1 MSKKILIDASY
12 PDSVQVAVIEKNRLV
27 DLESSTNS
35 KKMIKGN
42 IYLAKVTR
50 VEPSLQAAFI
60 DYGEE
65 KNGFI
70 SFAEI
75 HSDYYNVPSKYR
87 KDFDDSDD
95 LDEED
100 THDSEDAEQK
110 FENEDDDSHDLEPE
124 IPMDSDLDQVLDEI
138 IGDDIQ
144 SSTVDDA
151 IVKDIASEESDIERI
166 KKENIEKYKIQE
178 VLKRNQIL
186 LVQVVKEERGNKG
199 ASFTTYISLAGR
211 CCVIMPNSGSKGGVS
226 KKIEDSEERRRL
238 KIIVDEISVA
248 NPVGVIIRTVG
259 QGRSKDRIEKDYNYL
274 VKLWNDIREKTLVST
289 APAFIHSEEN
299 LFKRIVRDLYDNSVE
314 EVLIEGKDAYNEM
327 RTIVSSM
334 SSEDEL
340 KINMYQE
347 KVPIFNKYKIDEQIL
362 NLYNP
367 VAYTE
372 SGAYIVINPTE
383 ALISIDVNSGRSTSE
398 KNIEKMALRTNL
410 EAAKEIIRQI
420 RLRDLSGIIVIDFI
434 DMLDT
439 RNKRLV
445 EKTFK
450 DLLYKDRAKVQ
461 VGHISSLGLLE
472 LSRQRLKPNFLEANT
487 VICTHCHGKG
497 VVRSHNSNAITI
509 LKTVEGEV
517 SDKVSKVNVFA
528 SPDTVLYMLN
538 NKRDSIKRVEEKHNI
553 EIFFQ
558 QDHKMSADG
567 FAIEV
572 MESDPKKH
580 LNQNQRPQQNN
591 FASKKDKNQNR
602 PRNNHNNNRH
612 HNKRVDAP
620 EQAVAKIEPVKEGN
634 VVVETA
640 APVDAAN
647 IQNKPKQNRRN
658 FNRNAAKKHQQKPD
672 QAIANVESK

>member
-12 PDSVQVAVIEKNRLV
+12 PDSVQVAVVEKNRLV

-87 KDFDDSDD
+87 KDSDD
-95 LDEED
+95 AEE
-100 THDSEDAEQK
+100 HDDHDAESETFK
-110 FENEDDDSHDLEPE
+110 DESEYDSMEPE
-124 IPMDSDLDQVLDEI
+124 APLESDLDHVIDEI
-138 IGDDIQ
+138 IGDDLNVLEDPN
-144 SSTVDDA
+144 T
-151 IVKDIASEESDIERI
+151 KDLIAEEADIEKI
-166 KKENIEKYKIQE
+166 KKENLEKYKIQE
-178 VLKRNQIL
+178 VIKRNQIF

-226 KKIEDSEERRRL
+226 KKIEDAEERRRL
-238 KIIVDEISVA
+238 KIIVDEVSVA

-259 QGRSKDRIEKDYNYL
+259 QGRSKDRIENDYNYL
-274 VKLWNDIREKTLVST
+274 VKLWNDIREKTLIST

-299 LFKRIVRDLYDNSVE
+299 LFKRVVRDLYDNSVE
-314 EVLIEGKDAYNEM
+314 EVLIEGREAYNEM
-327 RTIVSSM
+327 HSIIQSM

-340 KINMYQE
+340 KLNLYQE

-367 VAYTE
+367 VAYTD

-398 KNIEKMALRTNL
+398 KNIEKMAVRTNL

-434 DMLDT
+434 DMVDV

-450 DLLYKDRAKVQ
+450 DMLYRDRAKVQ
-461 VGHISSLGLLE
+461 MGHISSLGLLE
-472 LSRQRLKPNFLEANT
+472 VSRQRLKPNFLEANT

-497 VVRSHNSNAITI
+497 VVRSHNSNSITI

-517 SDKVSKVNVFA
+517 SDKIAKVNVFA

-538 NKRDSIKRVEEKHNI
+538 HKRDAIKRVEEKHGI

-572 MESDPKKH
+572 VESESKRYA
-580 LNQNQRPQQNN
+580 NQKSQNGQGN
-591 FASKKDKNQNR
+591 FAHKKDRNQNR
-602 PRNNHNNNRH
+602 SRNNHNNNS
-612 HNKRVDAP
+612 NKRAATGEQVAKVEQVKQAPRIEQVKDAEVVVDAP
-620 EQAVAKIEPVKEGN
+620 SG
-634 VVVETA
+634 
-640 APVDAAN
+640 DADQQKSA
-647 IQNKPKQNRRN
+647 KQNRRR
-658 FNRNAAKKHQQKPD
+658 FHKGTGKKPQQKSEPSVD
-672 QAIANVESK
+672 ATNK

>member
-12 PDSVQVAVIEKNRLV
+12 PDNTQVVVTDNNKLV

-60 DYGEE
+60 DYGGE

-70 SFAEI
+70 PFAEI

-87 KDFDDSDD
+87 ED
-95 LDEED
+95 LE
-100 THDSEDAEQK
+100 T
-110 FENEDDDSHDLEPE
+110 ENESEVEDKEGDK
-124 IPMDSDLDQVLDEI
+124 
-138 IGDDIQ
+138 GDDIQ
-144 SSTVDDA
+144 GSDFDSVVGEVIDGAD
-151 IVKDIASEESDIERI
+151 SDIEPVSEEGSIEDI
-166 KKENIEKYKIQE
+166 KKKNAEKYKIQE

-186 LVQVVKEERGNKG
+186 LVQAAKEERGNKG
-199 ASFTTYISLAGR
+199 AAFTTYISLAGR

-226 KKIEDSEERRRL
+226 KKIEDSEERKRL
-238 KIIVDEISVA
+238 KVIVDEISST

-259 QGRSKDRIEKDYNYL
+259 QGRSKERIENDYNYL
-274 VKLWNDIREKTLVST
+274 VKLWNYIREKTLISN

-299 LFKRIVRDLYDNSVE
+299 IFKRVVRDFYDNSVE
-314 EVLIEGKDAYNEM
+314 GIWVEGKEAYQEIKE
-327 RTIVSSM
+327 IVSSM

-340 KINMYQE
+340 NIVQYNE
-347 KVPIFNKYKIDEQIL
+347 KAPIFNKHKIDEQIL

-383 ALISIDVNSGRSTSE
+383 ALIAIDVNSGRSTSE
-398 KNIEKMALRTNL
+398 KNIERMALKTNL
-410 EAAKEIIRQI
+410 EAAKEIVRQI

-434 DMLDT
+434 DMSENK
-439 RNKRLV
+439 NKRLV

-450 DLLYKDRAKVQ
+450 DLLYKDRSKVQ
-461 VGHISSLGLLE
+461 VGSITSLGLLE

-497 VVRSHNSNAITI
+497 VIRSHNSNAITI
-509 LKTVEGEV
+509 LKTLEGEV
-517 SDKVSKVNVFA
+517 SNNIVKVNVFA
-528 SPDTVLYMLN
+528 SPETVLFMLN
-538 NKRDSIKRVEEKHNI
+538 NSRDAIKRVEEKHSI
-553 EIFFQ
+553 TILFH

-572 MESDPKKH
+572 
-580 LNQNQRPQQNN
+580 
-591 FASKKDKNQNR
+591 
-602 PRNNHNNNRH
+602 
-612 HNKRVDAP
+612 V
-620 EQAVAKIEPVKEGN
+620 EGN
-634 VVVETA
+634 VNNNSKRPNKPQNSNFFKNNRNNRRSGHKRDKKPIDQRPESDKDSISKGKVSASEKKDDSEQKKK
-640 APVDAAN
+640 PVDQKKSSVKSGVSDEKPADS
-647 IQNKPKQNRRN
+647 KPKKTNRKPS
-658 FNRNAAKKHQQKPD
+658 KKIDKNTKEPVSL
-672 QAIANVESK
+672 NSSVE

>member
-12 PDSVQVAVIEKNRLV
+12 PDNTQVAVMDNNRLV

-60 DYGEE
+60 DYGGE

-70 SFAEI
+70 PFAEI

-87 KDFDDSDD
+87 DDSESDDENVSEEENIAVREELEGKYHELDGDD
-95 LDEED
+95 LDAVVDEAVTDNDPGIDPVVEEED
-100 THDSEDAEQK
+100 I
-110 FENEDDDSHDLEPE
+110 EN
-124 IPMDSDLDQVLDEI
+124 
-138 IGDDIQ
+138 
-144 SSTVDDA
+144 
-151 IVKDIASEESDIERI
+151 I
-166 KKENIEKYKIQE
+166 KKKNVEKYKIQE

-186 LVQVVKEERGNKG
+186 LVQAAKEERGNKG
-199 ASFTTYISLAGR
+199 AAFTTYISLAGR

-226 KKIEDSEERRRL
+226 KKIEDSEERKRL
-238 KIIVDEISVA
+238 KVVVDEISST

-259 QGRSKDRIEKDYNYL
+259 QGRSKERIENDYNYL
-274 VKLWNDIREKTLVST
+274 VKLWNFIREKTLISN

-299 LFKRIVRDLYDNSVE
+299 IFKRVIRDLYDNSVE
-314 EVLIEGKDAYNEM
+314 GIWVEGKEAYQEIKE
-327 RTIVSSM
+327 IVNSM

-340 KINMYQE
+340 NIVQYTE
-347 KVPIFNKYKIDEQIL
+347 KAPIFNKHKVDEQIL

-383 ALISIDVNSGRSTSE
+383 ALIAIDVNSGRSTSE
-398 KNIEKMALRTNL
+398 KNIERMALKTNL
-410 EAAKEIIRQI
+410 ETAKEIVRQI

-434 DMLDT
+434 DMMET

-472 LSRQRLKPNFLEANT
+472 VSRQRLKPNFLEANT

-497 VVRSHNSNAITI
+497 VVRSNNSNAITI
-509 LKTVEGEV
+509 LKTVEGEISNNIV
-517 SDKVSKVNVFA
+517 RVNVFA
-528 SPDTVLYMLN
+528 SPETVLFMLN
-538 NKRDSIKRVEEKHNI
+538 EKRDAIKKVEEKHSI
-553 EIFFQ
+553 KIFFN
-558 QDHKMSADG
+558 QDYKMSADG

-572 MESDPKKH
+572 IEE
-580 LNQNQRPQQNN
+580 NVRQNY
-591 FASKKDKNQNR
+591 KN
-602 PRNNHNNNRH
+602 P
-612 HNKRVDAP
+612 
-620 EQAVAKIEPVKEGN
+620 
-634 VVVETA
+634 
-640 APVDAAN
+640 
-647 IQNKPKQNRRN
+647 NKPQSGHSSNKNRRN
-658 FNRNAAKKHQQKPD
+658 NRGNEYRKDKKQVDQQSKPTSDKGSMDQKDSVDKKDDESVIAQKPAKKNNRRNSKKKD
-672 QAIANVESK
+672 EKAKESVVLNEVGE